1 MKPTFLAIGAGITSG
16 LLVIASLSGSSIAV
30 AYLTLVLPMPMVL
43 AGLSLGVRA
52 AFIAAIS
59 GTFVATTANPISGVL
74 FAVLFAAPVWLV
86 VRLALTGPQGPVNKS
101 PERSGLPQSGL
112 PQSGPAKPEGPDTE
126 STFQDRLLG
135 RTDNWTEEAGA
146 APRDLGW
153 FPAGN
158 ILAVVALVAGAQLL
172 GAAVWSGGLESAITS
187 YLTTVA
193 DAIAAA
199 QGQEVLREAII
210 RATPFFP
217 GSLAAFWALA
227 LLGNAVL
234 AQGLLAKGGHNLRP
248 TPRLRELT
256 LPDWLSWALV
266 AVALLALIAPGEIG
280 YIGRNLVLVLAV
292 PYFFLGL
299 AVAHKVAGMTPFP
312 GALLSLIYLVMI
324 FSGWFALI
332 IAALG
337 VLEQWIGLS
346 KHIKPSAEES

>member
-1 MKPTFLAIGAGITSG
+1 MKPMFLAIGAGITSG

-30 AYLTLVLPMPMVL
+30 AYLTLVLPMPML
-43 AGLSLGVRA
+43 LSGLSLGVRA

-59 GTFVATTANPISGVL
+59 GTFVAATANPLSGAL

-86 VRLALTGPQGPVNKS
+86 VRLALTGPQGPVNKT
-101 PERSGLPQSGL
+101 PERSGL

-153 FPAGN
+153 FPAGH
-158 ILAVVALVAGAQLL
+158 ILAVVALIAGAQLL
-172 GAAVWSGGLESAITS
+172 GSAVWSGGLESAVTS

-234 AQGLLAKGGHNLRP
+234 AQGLLAKGGRNLRP

-299 AVAHKVAGMTPFP
+299 AVVHKVAGMTPFP

-332 IAALG
+332 IATLG